1 MEEDFSV
8 KKTYTHPEIE
18 ITNLLLCDI
27 LTASDDEVFVDG
39 DDLFS

>member
-1 MEEDFSV
+1 M

-18 ITNLLLCDI
+18 ISNLSLYDI
-27 LTASDDEVFVDG
+27 LAASDDEVFVDG

>member
-1 MEEDFSV
+1 M
-8 KKTYTHPEIE
+8 KQKYTRPELE
-18 ITNLLLCDI
+18 ITSLLLQDI